1 MTPDDFCR
9 HFKTMRENYYLKI
22 SYSIYECF
30 VYQFDRILVMLNY
43 KEDEINVLE
52 EKAWFDKYL
61 KQFNVNKT
69 NWKNSSSYKIYDL
82 IGLWWQKFEKNA
94 EFVIN
99 RQRGPEPCKKN
110 LMKSGVVIVKTIT
123 VNNLKRVLV
132 LLRKVNIRLV
142 LLLKKVKLLKYL
154 IKNEQH

>member
-9 HFKTMRENYYLKI
+9 HFKAMRENYYLKI

-30 VYQFDRILVMLNY
+30 VYQFDRISVMLNY

-69 NWKNSSSYKIYDL
+69 NWKNCSSYKIYDL
-82 IGLWWQKFEKNA
+82 IGWWWQKFEKNA

-99 RQRGPEPCKKN
+99 RQRGPEPCTKKFDEKCCRYCEN
-110 LMKSGVVIVKTIT
+110 DNCKQFEKSLGLVEEGEHSLSVIIEEGEIIEIFDK
-123 VNNLKRVLV
+123 
-132 LLRKVNIRLV
+132 
-142 LLLKKVKLLKYL
+142 
-154 IKNEQH
+154 E